1 VVKMAL
7 GTGEVFAWLIFL
19 VIVTMLFFAAF
30 GQSNITEDTIE
41 EYMDNLVTKIQRGEK

>member
-1 VVKMAL
+1 MAL

-19 VIVTMLFFAAF
+19 IIVTMLFFAAF